1 MAAREEAAPVIY
13 WFRQDLRLSDVPA
26 LHAAASSGAP
36 IIACFII
43 DEETPGDWAPGN
55 ASRWWLRRSL
65 QALGKQISDREGQLL
80 VRAGSS
86 ARILTE
92 LVTETG
98 AHAVY
103 CSQAYEPF
111 NRALE
116 QQIEEK
122 LSGLGVALHCQP
134 GALLFTPGQVLNK
147 SGAPFKVFT
156 PFWRHCRQ
164 QLPDSALLRAPDTGS
179 FSAQRPEGL
188 PQHEWP
194 LDCSGEQP
202 QDDWDALWQPG
213 AAGAKKALERFIS
226 KALGG
231 YSDARDIPSVKGTS
245 LLSPHLHWGE
255 ISPREI
261 LHELRDQADGETQD
275 DQQKFLS
282 ELGWREFSQHLLFH
296 FPHIDLKPF
305 KAAFNTLPWQP
316 DEEQF
321 TAWKEG
327 RTGYPIVD
335 AGMRELRT
343 TGFMHN
349 RVRMICA
356 SFLTKHLLVPWQ
368 WGARWFWETLVDADL
383 ANNSG
388 GWQWVAGS
396 GADASPWFRVFNPML
411 QGKKFDAEGTYV
423 RRWVPELAALPDK
436 HIHAPWETPPI
447 LLAEADITLGV
458 TYPHPMVDHS
468 EAREAALQA
477 YHDRDQGDSD
487 S

>member
-261 LHELRDQADGETQD
+261 LHELRDQADGETQIPIRVGLARIQPAPVVSLSPYRPEAVQSGIQYTSMAARRGTVYSLERRPHRLPPRRRRYARAQD
-275 DQQKFLS
+275 DRLY
-282 ELGWREFSQHLLFH
+282 
-296 FPHIDLKPF
+296 
-305 KAAFNTLPWQP
+305 A
-316 DEEQF
+316 
-321 TAWKEG
+321 
-327 RTGYPIVD
+327 
-335 AGMRELRT
+335 
-343 TGFMHN
+343 
-349 RVRMICA
+349 
-356 SFLTKHLLVPWQ
+356 
-368 WGARWFWETLVDADL
+368 
-383 ANNSG
+383 
-388 GWQWVAGS
+388 
-396 GADASPWFRVFNPML
+396 
-411 QGKKFDAEGTYV
+411 
-423 RRWVPELAALPDK
+423 
-436 HIHAPWETPPI
+436 
-447 LLAEADITLGV
+447 
-458 TYPHPMVDHS
+458 
-468 EAREAALQA
+468 
-477 YHDRDQGDSD
+477 
-487 S
+487 